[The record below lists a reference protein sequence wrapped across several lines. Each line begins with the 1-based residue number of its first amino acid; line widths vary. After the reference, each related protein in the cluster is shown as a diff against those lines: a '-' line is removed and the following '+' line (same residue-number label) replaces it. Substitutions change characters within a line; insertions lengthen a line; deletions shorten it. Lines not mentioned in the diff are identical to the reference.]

1 MGGPSW
7 QALSGALDPA
17 IEAALAARKSAADLP
32 MPFEQA
38 RTDLVLGRLLRRAK
52 RRGAA
57 REALET
63 ALATFEALPA
73 PRWAERTRDELA
85 RLGLVRTD
93 DELTEAEQAVAS
105 AAASG
110 LRNREIAEQL
120 FMSPKT
126 VEAHLSRV
134 YRKLGIRSRTALAN
148 RLAERSPDQ

>member
-1 MGGPSW
+1 
-7 QALSGALDPA
+7 
-17 IEAALAARKSAADLP
+17 

-73 PRWAERTRDELA
+73 PGGRSAHETSWRGSASSGR
-85 RLGLVRTD
+85 D
-93 DELTEAEQAVAS
+93 DELTEAEHAVAS

-134 YRKLGIRSRTALAN
+134 YRKLGIRSRTALVN
-148 RLAERSPDQ
+148 RLAELSPDQ